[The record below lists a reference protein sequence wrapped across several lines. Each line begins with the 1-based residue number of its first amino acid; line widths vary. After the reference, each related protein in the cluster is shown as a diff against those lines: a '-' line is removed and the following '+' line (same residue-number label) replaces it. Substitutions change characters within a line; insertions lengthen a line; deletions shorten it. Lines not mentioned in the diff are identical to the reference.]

1 MAEGDEMAIEFRVK
15 AAADTPQAL
24 YSVRLEPADGTF
36 AAASELPVSVGVV
49 MTPDRLRP
57 RLAEFVV
64 RAPGYTMG
72 VDMFSGVSYYLL
84 DGDGHRR
91 FGRLHNTNFIFGFG
105 AIMRD
110 GKWSFCYRHP
120 SGFVWPRSNGLT
132 VGCAGTYN
140 DHDVR
145 LGYAFEEDRII
156 IKLLPPTRADLE
168 HTMWLGNFD
177 SLGSPKKGTLPAR
190 GDKPAADWYFFP
202 HHVFRQGVLLTVPQG
217 ADLKQ
222 TGTAVNLPVRVN
234 QDVVLQFAAENEL
247 PRE

>member
-1 MAEGDEMAIEFRVK
+1 
-15 AAADTPQAL
+15 
-24 YSVRLEPADGTF
+24 
-36 AAASELPVSVGVV
+36 
-49 MTPDRLRP
+49 
-57 RLAEFVV
+57 
-64 RAPGYTMG
+64 
-72 VDMFSGVSYYLL
+72 
-84 DGDGHRR
+84 
-91 FGRLHNTNFIFGFG
+91 
-105 AIMRD
+105 MRE

-120 SGFVWPRSNGLT
+120 GGFVWPRSNGLT

-145 LGYAFEEDRII
+145 LGYTFEEDRII
-156 IKLLPPTRADLE
+156 IKLIPPTRADLD

-177 SLGSPKKGTLPAR
+177 ALGSPKKGTLPAQ
-190 GDKPAADWYFFP
+190 GDKPPADWYFFP

-247 PRE
+247 PKE